1 MKTIKAFIWGSA
13 IGAVLGLLFAPQ
25 RGDLTRAQL
34 QERFTEWQNMAQS
47 RLGNLPS
54 TASSAIETGRQAIN
68 SGLSQAQSAAS
79 AAAER
84 ARGTTTPNTAAD
96 QAQSQVG
103 SSSM

>member
-34 QERFTEWQNMAQS
+34 QERINEWQGMAQS
-47 RLGNLPS
+47 RLGNLPTS
-54 TASSAIETGRQAIN
+54 ASNAIETGRQAVN
-68 SGLSQAQSAAS
+68 STLSQAQSAA
-79 AAAER
+79 
-84 ARGTTTPNTAAD
+84 NTAAD
-96 QAQSQVG
+96 KARSATNSTANQAQNQVS